1 MCVSAFFGFSVCFVP
16 FHVGQ
21 RQPPH
26 TRLINSSTEG
36 PKGLDPAASGEGKPP
51 HNEAKRK
58 ISLPLLLDGGTG
70 GTAGRLYGRRG
81 F

>member
-1 MCVSAFFGFSVCFVP
+1 MFVLFLGSP
-16 FHVGQ
+16 FVLCRFTLANVNHT
-21 RQPPH
+21 H